1 MQGYFNNNKNQQ
13 GTSLFMKSD
22 AGTRVGTDGESYSF
36 DAQDR
41 GMPLGIKSTAEGI
54 QHFTNWENIANSI
67 EAKNFAR
74 FDDTQPTSLNFS
86 TMEQKPKAN
95 GIYFDDVIN
104 DSTDIAEGRRTVEFT
119 DTWTPNDI
127 KILDDLAFVAQDEYT
142 DIHRKDIPLFNEGIS
157 CSNLFQGLSIT
168 VTTPGAGGN
177 IPTDDGT
184 GAGGWTMSGTWSSN
198 FEGSTPSGSI
208 SLTYTPSTST
218 WSISA
223 TVPNDGGWGG
233 TITGTKVEDACS
245 CSGGGCARTV
255 ITIPITGTHSGC
267 PAGDTSYS
275 GTIEFEYTPSSN
287 SGQTCANDIQSIGA
301 FSMSYATSGGC
312 SVGFSA
318 GGGINYDGY
327 TPGESGGGDDP
338 GPGNDRLITSISR
351 FGTLGF
357 TTDSLN
363 KTDEQVYSFDSFQ
376 LESPKKHTFTSDFDS
391 YSNSILKI
399 SLGQKVND
407 QIVDQQLP
415 DTIYFLFGGVVKDD
429 TGIYINSGDIT
440 YNNLERGDDPYPRS
454 ILSNC
459 ASKSFRDWTQAG
471 SPVKTG
477 ENPRLIDVFSPSQTD
492 LTDLNDL
499 VVGYFYVVVKDRIEG
514 RNSERLIN
522 TGETVGI
529 QLSIQSNWGQSPE
542 FEGVYDTPSAFETGI
557 RTREYSR
564 DGYYAAHNMTECTL
578 MKFQPVRKC
587 GKVDMYTRK
596 TGIISAAV
604 SNSLTSPNH
613 NLNTNDVIKVSSAM
627 FDGTQNGVADIHP
640 LNGNKFVKKVDSDTF
655 EVYDDQYFKD
665 STSTINLKTTDGIV
679 WTCISNNFGSLGQS
693 WDYYGTM
700 FSPTGRNGYS
710 HPDPSSSNSNSNFLA
725 AKDSFFT
732 TKRIKK
738 GSEQGTKYTG
748 SEKSKSINLNFG
760 KVDHYTSGGEG
771 SYGPLGAF
779 LNTGFAK
786 DLEENIP
793 ITFSQNYKTPLDDPR
808 KGLQDFFPYHCQD
821 DLANFVDP
829 KSSKDGADIK
839 TAYPGMRFGC
849 SMDLK
854 FSHNSGNSKVYTLAV
869 GERGSDISVDMFGVV
884 PSEQLFEKPSMKW
897 SEEQQKLYQTFRKKI
912 TPYYFPYGKTHLIS
926 ITVDQYGRISDLS
939 HEDTVFGGGDS
950 ISKNDVRREI
960 LDSGDL
966 AGIEYNPWSDFEWIS
981 RSNYRMRSPLVRGA
995 RENISK
1001 FGESFSGVFSFG
1013 ERPTYN
1019 QKSDITV
1026 NLNVRRNSRYW
1037 IRSLVLHWEGQ
1048 DIYDRY
1054 ARNHFSGSFREVLKR
1069 NIKSDR
1075 GYKLTDSL
1083 NDRSR
1088 FGRGQGIKTISRFG
1102 SPEDDLYGE
1111 GVPYWSIFPWVD
1123 SFGKAVAIH
1132 NDPALS
1138 LGDLSLSTYPESNP
1152 KTVILSAS
1160 RTRSNIEI
1168 NNSTNQPTLAEDAN
1182 LTDSET
1188 VSEMGQITAHFL
1200 YKNSSNI
1207 YKNIDYIPFNSGGS
1221 TGGRFSSGEEIL
1233 TFIDPL
1239 GFSIQ
1244 YSKLPTGTS
1253 GGKGMSEVISAA
1265 ELSCTKIAWEKDY
1278 IVWSEQDISNGNSL
1292 IHFFEFVGSFKP
1304 SKAISKSFKEGRR
1317 EKYTGEGFGLDF
1329 KYEDRLFLTNSLD
1342 NQDEGGNTIP
1352 DISGVDGHFVD
1363 QIFVYELLRNKDSFE
1378 FSQKIITAIDESRED
1393 YYSEYFKSADY
1404 SIPDLLP
1411 LKNAFNYDNNPLR
1424 TSVWDIDLTNRYDI
1438 SGKRIVIKD
1447 VMEYALFD
1455 RDYSQSDA
1463 FSISESYEDR
1473 VPIYLG
1479 VSEDVSIQRV
1489 KSSNTFNYNYISQA
1503 TTEYDCAGSGG
1514 EISTYRTNK
1523 TPLLFLNLP
1532 LDSLDMV
1539 NDITI
1544 KFDVLQEDIFSS
1556 FNTLEDNEDT
1566 NNLVPRLVLYG
1577 RDPRSTI
1584 IENGPAANG
1593 SSSTYPQYENGL
1605 WSKPRWDAGPNV
1617 DYYSDMYPGYYRGGA
1632 QDLFFYGRLPGSPIK
1647 TGNVD
1652 FPEREM
1658 LSYLYGG
1665 NINLGEYYDLT
1676 AGSRGGGGAGD
1687 PAWIAP
1693 DVYQHLT
1700 TNEINHILPYAKI
1713 FSPTLNA
1720 DGYSVN
1726 ISAQDVRD
1734 FIIDGSLVKDTD
1746 RPTTIAGSFNDST
1759 NLYSGAGNIS
1769 YTLAIGFVL
1778 TNVNSF
1784 DITTGQVSHQE
1795 PSLNFQVGP
1804 LRHISPTNSTSSNF
1818 PNARYPYT
1826 PDVNFYNSTLNGAE
1840 VIRENLG
1847 LSQLEYELR
1856 AKVRNLDV
1864 SISKKRLLSR
1874 RYKNS
1879 FHKIAVF
1886 NYNEADRDE
1895 IRQVYM
1901 DGADAKVYSTFGAGE
1916 LVPVPE
1922 INHRPWAGAEGNK
1935 VATLKNFN
1943 PIVVIEKSSAS
1954 SDSSNV
1960 KDGSFS
1966 KSLQVINTDSI
1977 YYSYRGASS
1986 NIYLNEDTG
1995 SLEYVSPPTGY
2006 IIGQSQFATN
2016 TLLGGFDIQSPEYL
2030 SLFMHTN
2037 PTETNGIPL
2046 TTNSHQNVN
2055 SGSILVTGGLT
2066 SDTNLAPLWIGVNE
2080 FDSQSPLFLRALIG
2094 KNAASLFTFEV
2105 APSATSP
2112 LFTDAPDASG
2122 GISLVVAPPITKT
2135 TSLYTIGPVQAT
2147 GITPLNIQSHAIK
2160 SEAATLNV
2168 SGVFFSTGLF
2178 PLYTNASV
2186 PASGFAS
2193 LTMNPTNSGSVS
2205 LFIVKHPESS
2215 GSLPLTFNAK
2225 GSGIQGTDLFIGD
2238 QFDLRNNNVDLF
2250 IKPER
2255 LASGQSTLYSRG
2267 DIDTANSNR
2276 NGVTSIAPTISNEL
2290 FDKGG
2295 TFGQGKED
2303 VISKSLSG
2311 KTYQSNSA
2319 VANVV
2324 NENIYSRNRMDYDS
2338 SDRNKLWFMSSSLR
2352 SSFVSGGVEYRDPA
2366 FTLSKL
2372 GTESLVKAFYENN
2385 NKESDINST
2394 NYTIKQEAYDVNDDY
2409 LVKASIAGDI
2419 IELGLYTVDEDGDV
2433 SQIGQRNEGGI
2444 IRTAPS
2450 KSSLASQNLSSGVLD
2465 PFHSIREDIYNQ
2477 VKTIHGK
2484 SFDKSEISNDGKV
2497 SINDVKISN
2506 NNKCSVSL
2514 RVRVDYTK
2522 SLVTSSTTFNVIL
2535 VFRITG
2541 YKGVSQGFENASDY
2555 NWIILQEFG
2564 EDVNK
2569 RNSGY
2574 SLAFD
2579 NQDVYFDRR
2588 GVSSGS
2594 RGEVYRLLNSGG
2606 YKNYESVVKFSDL
2619 SDASYYNS
2627 NAAYIDLSERRVGFA
2642 SLIKIFDEYGTN
2654 DKIMLVG
2661 APLFDPYVF
2670 NTLTDSHSPNAMGAV
2685 YIYKKSLASDS
2696 WSYYGAVYSKG
2707 FTSENV
2713 LSNLSSY
2720 RGGPLSTPECALFG
2734 YDFDY
2739 NEGVLAVSEP
2749 GGSGSGV
2756 VNSGKV
2762 YTFDISSTLTL
2773 LKTHSASSISLPN
2786 GSSISAGDNFGSS
2799 IALLGRDDVISWSDA
2814 TLSQDTDLG
2823 FRKYQNDSTIYNLRN
2838 NSVFGLSYEDL
2849 DGVLTFNSEAVKSE
2863 IDPYNVGGLSL
2874 FSEDNIYRWSRIVSI
2889 KKLKARSRD
2898 RLLVVREFF
2907 LKLNSGSSADI
2918 AEKSIRI
2925 QKLSVVDLNR
2935 SSNGTLFIKGP
2946 VGGNGSVSLYNLA
2959 NGPSGEIPLF
2969 MGAPVVSGVSNTSLF
2984 VNNLLSNENFPLY
2997 TERVDNPYA
3006 PLMIDGTAIDSSSR
3020 IGLVLRNQEVSFST
3034 SLVTKPSP
3042 AVRSGNTSTF
3052 VEGSIGA
3059 GNSNDI
3065 VLFIGKDI
3073 HSNDSAPLFA
3083 QAPMSFT
3090 PGASLNQG
3098 VTTLSVSGM
3107 FENPSSLQSNLYLN
3121 APLIGSGI
3129 LPTSL
3134 VIKTIIPPTGE
3145 FGGFI
3150 GSSSVAM
3157 VMNGNNDDD
3166 IFTKL
3171 NQTVSL
3177 SIKSEYNPSGLSPLF
3192 IQKPVASSASL
3203 FIDSRIA
3210 SGVSD
3215 LYVDGANILNS
3226 GMNLVVKTPENN
3238 NFNIFTRGFFD

>member
-22 AGTRVGTDGESYSF
+22 SDGIK
-36 DAQDR
+36 DAQSR
-41 GMPLGIKSTAEGI
+41 SMPLGIKSTAEGI

-74 FDDTQPTSLNFS
+74 FDDAQPTSLNFS
-86 TMEQKPKAN
+86 TMEQKPKVN

-104 DSTDIAEGRRTVEFT
+104 GYTDIAEGRRTIEFT

-127 KILDDLAFVAQDEYT
+127 KILDNLAFVAQDEYT
-142 DIHRKDIPLFNEGIS
+142 DIHRKDIPLSNGGIF
-157 CSNLFQGLSIT
+157 CRNLFQGLSAEI
-168 VTTPGAGGN
+168 TTPGSGGSVPN
-177 IPTDDGT
+177 DDGT
-184 GAGGWTMSGTWSSN
+184 GTGSWTINGSWSSN
-198 FEGSTPSGSI
+198 FEGSSPSGSI
-208 SLTYTPSTST
+208 SLTYAPSTGT

-233 TITGTKVEDACS
+233 TITGTKVQDACS
-245 CSGGGCARTV
+245 CTGGGCTSTTV
-255 ITIPITGTHSGC
+255 DIPISGSHYC
-267 PAGDTSYS
+267 SFSGGSTSYTGS
-275 GTIEFEYTPSSN
+275 INLAYTPSSS
-287 SGQTCANDIQSIGA
+287 SGQDCVNDIQSIGS
-301 FSMSYATSGGC
+301 FSMSYIASGGC
-312 SVGFSA
+312 SIGFSSSSITY
-318 GGGINYDGY
+318 GGY
-327 TPGESGGGDDP
+327 TPSGGGGDTGD
-338 GPGNDRLITSISR
+338 NDQVVTSLSR

-357 TTDSLN
+357 MTDSLN
-363 KTDEQVYSFDSFQ
+363 KTDERVYSFDSFQ
-376 LESPKKHTFTSDFDS
+376 SETPKRHTFTSDFDS

-399 SLGQKVND
+399 GLGQYVND
-407 QIVDQQLP
+407 QIVNQQLP

-429 TGIYINSGDIT
+429 TGIYINSGDIA

-471 SPVKTG
+471 SPVKTA
-477 ENPRLIDVFSPSQTD
+477 ENPRLIDSFTPNQAD
-492 LTDLNDL
+492 LTNLNGL
-499 VVGYFYVVVKDRIEG
+499 VVGYFYIVVKDGIDG
-514 RNSERLIN
+514 RNDERLIN

-542 FEGVYDTPSAFETGI
+542 FEGDYDKASAWETG
-557 RTREYSR
+557 RRE
-564 DGYYAAHNMTECTL
+564 GYYAAHNMTECTL

-587 GKVDMYTRK
+587 GKVDIYTRK
-596 TGIISAAV
+596 SGIISAAV
-604 SNSLTSPNH
+604 SNSLTSPSH
-613 NLNTNDVIKVSSAM
+613 NLNTNDVIKISSAI
-627 FDGTQNGVADIHP
+627 FDGTQDGMADIHP
-640 LNGNKFVKKVDSDTF
+640 LNGNKFVKRVDDDTF

-665 STSTINLKTTDGIV
+665 PTPTVNLKTTDGIV

-710 HPDPSSSNSNSNFLA
+710 HPDPSKLDSNSNFLA

-738 GSEQGTKYTG
+738 GSDEGTKYTG
-748 SEKSKSINLNFG
+748 SEKSKSININFG
-760 KVDHYTSGGEG
+760 KVDRYASGGEG

-793 ITFSQNYKTPLDDPR
+793 VTFSQNYKTPLDDPR

-821 DLANFVDP
+821 DLSNFVDP
-829 KSSKDGADIK
+829 ESSKDGADIK

-849 SMDLK
+849 SVDLK
-854 FSHNSGNSKVYTLAV
+854 FSHDSGNSKVYTLAV
-869 GERGSDISVDMFGVV
+869 GERGSDVSVDMFGVV

-912 TPYYFPYGKTHLIS
+912 TPYYFPYGRTHLIS

-950 ISKNDVRREI
+950 ISKNDVRRET

-966 AGIEYNPWSDFEWIS
+966 AGIEYNPWSNFEWSS
-981 RSNYRMRSPLVRGA
+981 RHNYRMRSPLAGGA
-995 RENISK
+995 GTGLST
-1001 FGESFSGVFSFG
+1001 FGESFSNVSSFD
-1013 ERPTYN
+1013 EKSINN
-1019 QKSDITV
+1019 QKSDFVT
-1026 NLNVRRNSRYW
+1026 NPNVRRNSRYW
-1037 IRSLVLHWEGQ
+1037 VRSSVLHWEGQ

-1054 ARNHFSGSFREVLKR
+1054 SRDDVDSGDFREVLKR

-1075 GYKLTDSL
+1075 RYKLTDSL
-1083 NDRSR
+1083 NDYSR
-1088 FGRGQGIKTISRFG
+1088 FGRGEGIKTINRFG
-1102 SPEDDLYGE
+1102 TPEDDLYGE
-1111 GVPYWSIFPWVD
+1111 GTQYWAIFPWVD

-1132 NDPALS
+1132 NDSSLS
-1138 LGDLSLSTYPESNP
+1138 LGDLSPTTYPQSNP
-1152 KTVILSAS
+1152 KTIILSAS
-1160 RTRSNIEI
+1160 RARSNIDI
-1168 NNSTNQPTLAEDAN
+1168 NNNSEQPVLAEDAN
-1182 LTDSET
+1182 LTEADT
-1188 VSEMGQITAHFL
+1188 VSEIGQITAHFL
-1200 YKNSSNI
+1200 YKNSSNV
-1207 YKNIDYIPFNSGGS
+1207 YKNIDYVPFNSGGS
-1221 TGGRFSSGEEIL
+1221 TGGRFSSGEDIL
-1233 TFIDPL
+1233 TFS
-1239 GFSIQ
+1239 GIQ

-1253 GGKGMSEVISAA
+1253 GGRGMSEVISAA
-1265 ELSCTKIAWEKDY
+1265 ELSCTKITWEKDY

-1304 SKAISKSFKEGRR
+1304 SRAISKSFKDTRR

-1342 NQDEGGNTIP
+1342 NEDEGGNAIP
-1352 DISGVDGHFVD
+1352 SLGGTDGHFVD
-1363 QIFVYELLRNKDSFE
+1363 QVFVYELLRNKDSFE
-1378 FSQKIITAIDESRED
+1378 FSQKILAAIDESRED
-1393 YYSEYFKSADY
+1393 YYSEYFKSAGY
-1404 SIPDLLP
+1404 IRPDLLP
-1411 LKNAFNYDNNPLR
+1411 LKNAFNYDNNSLH
-1424 TSVWDIDLTNRYDI
+1424 TSVWDIDLSGRYDLA
-1438 SGKRIVIKD
+1438 GKRVVLKD
-1447 VMEYALFD
+1447 VMEYSLFD

-1479 VSEDVSIQRV
+1479 VSEDTSIQRV
-1489 KSSNTFNYNYISQA
+1489 KSSNTFNYNYISQD
-1503 TTEYDCAGSGG
+1503 TTEYDCASSGG
-1514 EISTYRTNK
+1514 EISTYRINK
-1523 TPLLFLNLP
+1523 TPFFFLNLP

-1539 NDITI
+1539 DDIAI
-1544 KFDVLQEDIFSS
+1544 KFDILQEDIFSS
-1556 FNTLEDNEDT
+1556 FNTLENNEDT

-1584 IENGPAANG
+1584 IENGPADNG
-1593 SSSTYPQYENGL
+1593 SSSIYPRYENGL
-1605 WSKPRWDAGPNV
+1605 WSSPRSDAGPDV

-1632 QDLFFYGRLPGSPIK
+1632 QDLFFYGRLPGSSIK
-1647 TGNVD
+1647 TGDVS
-1652 FPEREM
+1652 FPERAIP
-1658 LSYLYGG
+1658 SYLYGG

-1676 AGSRGGGGAGD
+1676 VGSRGGGSAGD

-1759 NLYSGAGNIS
+1759 NLYSGAGDIG

-1778 TNVNSF
+1778 TNVDSF
-1784 DITTGQVSHQE
+1784 DIKTGQVSHQE

-1804 LRHISPTNSTSSNF
+1804 LRHISSANSTNSNF

-1826 PDVNFYNSTLNGAE
+1826 PDVNFYNPTLKGAE
-1840 VIRENLG
+1840 VVRTNLG
-1847 LSQLEYELR
+1847 LNQLDYELR
-1856 AKVRNLDV
+1856 AKIRNLDV

-1874 RYKNS
+1874 RYRNT

-1886 NYNEADRDE
+1886 NYNKAERDE
-1895 IRQVYM
+1895 VRQVYV
-1901 DGADAKVYSTFGAGE
+1901 DGADAKVYSDFGVSNLA
-1916 LVPVPE
+1916 PVPE
-1922 INHRPWAGAEGNK
+1922 SIRRPYGGEEGRRTSLIK
-1935 VATLKNFN
+1935 LN
-1943 PIVVIEKSSAS
+1943 PIVAIGKSSAS
-1954 SDSSNV
+1954 SDSSV
-1960 KDGSFS
+1960 VRDGAFS
-1966 KSLQVINTDSI
+1966 SSLQVLNTDSI
-1977 YYSYRGASS
+1977 YYSDARGTSS
-1986 NIYLNEDTG
+1986 NVYLNEDTG
-1995 SLEYVSPPTGY
+1995 SLEHVSPPTGY
-2006 IIGQSQFATN
+2006 TIGQSQFATN

-2037 PTETNGIPL
+2037 PTEVNGIPL
-2046 TTNSHQNVN
+2046 TINAHQNVN
-2055 SGSILVTGGLT
+2055 SGSILLTGGLT

-2080 FDSQSPLFLRALIG
+2080 FDSQSPLFLRALVG
-2094 KNAASLFTFEV
+2094 KNSAPLFTFEV

-2122 GISLVVAPPITKT
+2122 GISLVVAPPVTKT
-2135 TSLYTIGPVQAT
+2135 TSLYAVGPIQAT
-2147 GITPLNIQSHAIK
+2147 GITPLNIQSHAID
-2160 SEAATLNV
+2160 SEAASLSV

-2178 PLYTNASV
+2178 PIYMDASV
-2186 PASGFAS
+2186 PTSGFTS
-2193 LTMNPTNSGSVS
+2193 LTMNPTNSGSAS

-2215 GSLPLTFNAK
+2215 GNLPLTFNAK
-2225 GSGIQGTDLFIGD
+2225 GSGVQGANLFIGD
-2238 QFDLRNNNVDLF
+2238 QFDIRKNDIDLF
-2250 IKPER
+2250 IKPQR
-2255 LASGQSTLYSRG
+2255 FASGQAVLYSRG

-2276 NGVTSIAPTISNEL
+2276 NGVTSIAPTISDEL

-2303 VISKSLSG
+2303 AISKSLSG
-2311 KTYQSNSA
+2311 KTYQSNSV

-2338 SDRNKLWFMSSSLR
+2338 TDRDKLWFMSSSLR
-2352 SSFVSGGVEYRDPA
+2352 SSFVSSGVEHRDPA

-2372 GTESLVKAFYENN
+2372 GAESLVKAFYENN
-2385 NKESDINST
+2385 NKESDIEVP

-2419 IELGLYTVDEDGDV
+2419 IELGLYTVDEDGNV
-2433 SQIGQRNEGGI
+2433 SQMGQRNEGGI

-2450 KSSLASQNLSSGVLD
+2450 KSSLDSQNLSSGVLD

-2522 SLVTSSTTFNVIL
+2522 SLVTYSTTFNVIL

-2555 NWIILQEFG
+2555 NWIILQELG

-2588 GVSSGS
+2588 GVASGS
-2594 RGEVYRLLNSGG
+2594 RGEVYRLLSSGG

-2627 NAAYIDLSERRVGFA
+2627 NAAYIELSERRVGFA
-2642 SLIKIFDEYGTN
+2642 SLIKIFDEYETN

-2696 WSYYGAVYSKG
+2696 WSYHGAVYSKG
-2707 FTSENV
+2707 FTSDNV

-2720 RGGPLSTPECALFG
+2720 RGGPISTPECALFG

-2756 VNSGKV
+2756 VNAGKV
-2762 YTFDISSTLTL
+2762 YTFDISSTPVL
-2773 LKTHSASSISLPN
+2773 LKTYSASSVSLPD
-2786 GSSISAGDNFGSS
+2786 GSSISSGDNFGSNVV
-2799 IALLGRDDVISWSDA
+2799 LLGRDDAISWSDA

-2823 FRKYQNDSTIYNLRN
+2823 FRKYQNDSTIYNLRD
-2838 NSVFGLSYEDL
+2838 NSVFGLSYENV

-2889 KKLKARSRD
+2889 KKLKARSKD

-2925 QKLSVVDLNR
+2925 QKLSIVDLNR

-2946 VGGNGSVSLYNLA
+2946 LGSSDSVSLYNLA
-2959 NGPSGEIPLF
+2959 HGPSGEVPLF

-2984 VNNLLSNENFPLY
+2984 VNNLLSNENLPLY

-3006 PLMIDGTAIDSSSR
+3006 TLRIDGTAIDSSSQL
-3020 IGLVLRNQEVSFST
+3020 GLVLRNQEVSFSA

-3042 AVRSGNTSTF
+3042 AVRSGSTSTF

-3059 GNSNDI
+3059 GNSNDAT
-3065 VLFIGKDI
+3065 LFIGKDI
-3073 HSNDSAPLFA
+3073 YSNDSALLFV

-3090 PGASLNQG
+3090 PGSSLNQG
-3098 VTTLSVSGM
+3098 STSLSVSGM
-3107 FENPSSLQSNLYLN
+3107 FENPSSHQSSLYLSS
-3121 APLIGSGI
+3121 PLVGSGD
-3129 LPTSL
+3129 LSTPL
-3134 VIKTIIPPTGE
+3134 MIKTIIPSVGD
-3145 FGGFI
+3145 FGGFVESGAI
-3150 GSSSVAM
+3150 SIAM
-3157 VMNGNNDDD
+3157 SGNNDAGVYYGNSGS
-3166 IFTKL
+3166 T
-3171 NQTVSL
+3171 SL
-3177 SIKSEYNPSGLSPLF
+3177 FLPSREMDNLGSPLF
-3192 IQKPVASSASL
+3192 VEKSFGGISPLYINSTISSGNIPS
-3203 FIDSRIA
+3203 
-3210 SGVSD
+3210 
-3215 LYVDGANILNS
+3215 YVFGAGLDNS
-3226 GMNLVVKTPENN
+3226 GISLITKTAQTG
-3238 NFNIFTRGFFD
+3238 NFNIFTRGFFE